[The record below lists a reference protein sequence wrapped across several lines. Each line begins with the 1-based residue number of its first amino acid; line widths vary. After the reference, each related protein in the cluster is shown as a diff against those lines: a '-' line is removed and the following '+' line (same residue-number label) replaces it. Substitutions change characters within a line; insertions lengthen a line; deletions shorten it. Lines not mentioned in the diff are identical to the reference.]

1 MNDQT
6 VAIRP
11 EVQEFVD
18 RVRALM
24 ADLDADERLDLTGGL
39 EADLSELVAEHG
51 VEALGEP
58 DDYARELRVAAGHPP
73 VMGRPARDWQLRAA
87 VQESLDAAHDSWD
100 RLLDSLPS
108 GGPRPFLAA
117 LQPVWWVVRAWAAWM
132 VALDIRGAAYPR
144 SLEWFVVLAVFV
156 LVSVQLGRG
165 GWSLGRV
172 LERSVVARLLLV
184 ALNVVAVLALP
195 GAADRAANGIAEE
208 RAWIYAPSYAESE
221 PVDSHVV
228 TYRGGQACVLQVF
241 DADGERVRG
250 GYVWDATG
258 ERRLPMNTRNC

>member
-73 VMGRPARDWQLRAA
+73 AMGRPTRERQLRAA
-87 VQESLDAAHDSWD
+87 VMESLDAAHASWD
-100 RLLDSLPS
+100 RLLDSLPA
-108 GGPRPFLAA
+108 GGPRSFITA
-117 LQPVWWVVRAWAAWM
+117 LQPVWWVVRAWVAWM
-132 VALDIRGAAYPR
+132 VAQDVGGAGF
-144 SLEWFVVLAVFV
+144 STTGEWLVVLAVFL
-156 LVSVQLGRG
+156 LVSVQLGRR
-165 GWSLGRV
+165 SFVFGRV
-172 LERSVVARLLLV
+172 LDRSVLARIVLV
-184 ALNVVAVLALP
+184 ALNVAAVLALP
-195 GAADRAANGIAEE
+195 GAADRAAYGIAEE
-208 RAWIYAPSYAESE
+208 RAWVSSPTYAESE

-241 DADGERVRG
+241 DADGNRVRG

-258 ERRLPMNTRNC
+258 ERRLPMRTRNC

>member
-18 RVRALM
+18 RVRARM
-24 ADLDADERLDLTGGL
+24 ADLDEDERLDLTAGL
-39 EADLSELVAEHG
+39 EADLSELVVEHG

-58 DDYARELRVAAGHPP
+58 EDYARELRVAAGHPP
-73 VMGRPARDWQLRAA
+73 TMDRAPREWRLRGAVMD
-87 VQESLDAAHDSWD
+87 SLDAAHTHWD

-108 GGPRPFLAA
+108 GGPRPFLTAV
-117 LQPVWWVVRAWAAWM
+117 QPVWWVVRAWAAWM
-132 VALDIRGAAYPR
+132 VAQDTRGTTFSTEADW
-144 SLEWFVVLAVFV
+144 LVVLGVFV
-156 LVSVQLGRG
+156 LVSVQLGRRAWG
-165 GWSLGRV
+165 LGRV
-172 LERSVVARLLLV
+172 LERSMLARLLLV
-184 ALNVVAVLALP
+184 ALNIGALAALP
-195 GAADRAANGIAEE
+195 GAVDRAAFGIAEE
-208 RAWIYAPSYAESE
+208 RAWVYYSGEDAE

-241 DADGERVRG
+241 DAEGHRVKG